1 MTRVTTLYFVLAL
14 FVAFTLA
21 GCGPGGTPEP
31 SAPPPEPTAAPSTP
45 TLPPSEPTTAP
56 NTPTPPSSEPTPAP
70 SVGETPSPTSTP
82 APPMEISSTAFED
95 QGDIPP
101 RHALCPDQDNLSP
114 ALDWSHVPPE
124 TESLALICVD
134 SAVGFVH
141 WTIYNIPPT
150 ATGLIEG
157 VPQLGDLEDGSLQ
170 GPNDYGEVGYGGPC
184 PPPGDAHEY
193 VFTLYALDTTLNL
206 PAGAD
211 ADTVL
216 QAAEGHIIVQAQV
229 AGLYTLQ

>member
-1 MTRVTTLYFVLAL
+1 MARVTTLYFVLAL

-21 GCGPGGTPEP
+21 GCGPAGTPEP
-31 SAPPPEPTAAPSTP
+31 PTPPQEATGAPSTP
-45 TLPPSEPTTAP
+45 TPPPSEPTTAP
-56 NTPTPPSSEPTPAP
+56 NTPTPPPSEPTP
-70 SVGETPSPTSTP
+70 SVEETPSPTSTP
-82 APPMEISSTAFED
+82 VPPMEISSTAFED
-95 QGDIPP
+95 QGEIPP
-101 RHALCPDQDNLSP
+101 RHALCPDQENLSP
-114 ALDWSHVPPE
+114 PLDWSYVPPA
-124 TESLALICVD
+124 TESLALVCVD

-193 VFTLYALDTTLNL
+193 VFTLYALDTTLSL

-229 AGLYTLQ
+229 AGLYALQ